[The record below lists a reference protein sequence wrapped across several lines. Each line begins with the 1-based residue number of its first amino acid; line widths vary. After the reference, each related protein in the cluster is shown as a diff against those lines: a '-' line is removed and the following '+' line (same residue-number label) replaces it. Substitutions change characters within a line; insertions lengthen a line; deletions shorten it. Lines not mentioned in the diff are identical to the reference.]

1 MTLFNALILSRLD
14 YCSRLWSPHLIRHII
29 QIEKVQRSFT
39 KCITGVTFI
48 EVTFMLGCPHSCI
61 IGHHIILPLVQPIG
75 VSYPFVYTILIKTGH
90 ISSMKDGVIMCNNR
104 NISLN

>member
-1 MTLFNALILSRLD
+1 MLG
-14 YCSRLWSPHLIRHII
+14 Y
-29 QIEKVQRSFT
+29 
-39 KCITGVTFI
+39 VTFI

-75 VSYPFVYTILIKTGH
+75 VSYPFVYAILIETGH
-90 ISSMKDGVIMCNNR
+90 ISNRKDGVIMYNNR